1 MDFFSSPEIVENDDD
16 DVDMFAEL
24 GVINH
29 NVGQNIPQSPN
40 HAVSNDPLAAFM
52 EDDGFSVL
60 EEIDEQRF
68 ENDKVVS
75 KENSNIAESSQN
87 ISEETIAELLEVLVK
102 KELKQREQRGDDW
115 LTDLPREAKA
125 NIESAKVIKDR
136 DAYHLSL
143 IIDMTGAGPVRP
155 FATGS
160 SNIQGAKAHDAPDS
174 IPAIWIPLYNV
185 LRDLLMQAMNLLSS
199 TRVGMNY
206 NA

>member
-1 MDFFSSPEIVENDDD
+1 
-16 DVDMFAEL
+16 
-24 GVINH
+24 
-29 NVGQNIPQSPN
+29 
-40 HAVSNDPLAAFM
+40 M
-52 EDDGFSVL
+52 EDDDFSVL

-75 KENSNIAESSQN
+75 KENSNITESSQN

-143 IIDMTGAGPVRP
+143 IIDMT
-155 FATGS
+155 
-160 SNIQGAKAHDAPDS
+160 
-174 IPAIWIPLYNV
+174 
-185 LRDLLMQAMNLLSS
+185 
-199 TRVGMNY
+199 
-206 NA
+206 

>member
-1 MDFFSSPEIVENDDD
+1 MDFFSSPEIVENNDD

-60 EEIDEQRF
+60 EEIDEQLL
-68 ENDKVVS
+68 EDGKVVS

-115 LTDLPREAKA
+115 LTDLP
-125 NIESAKVIKDR
+125 
-136 DAYHLSL
+136 
-143 IIDMTGAGPVRP
+143 
-155 FATGS
+155 
-160 SNIQGAKAHDAPDS
+160 
-174 IPAIWIPLYNV
+174 
-185 LRDLLMQAMNLLSS
+185 
-199 TRVGMNY
+199 
-206 NA
+206 